1 MLDLKGKR
9 VVVVGLARSG
19 YAASKLLASLG
30 AQVTVS
36 DQKPA
41 EALAV
46 DIGELRSRGIIIET
60 GGHRPETFL
69 KADLIVTSPGVDL
82 KMPLLRE
89 VKARGVPVIGEAEL
103 AYRASRARFIGI
115 TGTKGKGTTSTILGR
130 ILERAGFPVMVAGN
144 IGTPLSEV
152 APTAGPEFWVVAE
165 LSSFQL
171 EAIDRFHPH
180 VAVLLNL
187 APDHLDRYLSVEEY
201 YAAKALLFKNQG
213 PSDFAVVNADDEKA
227 KERSQEGRAHRLL
240 FSRHSSVEEG
250 AFLDGERLI
259 LSRLGR
265 HEVICGVWE
274 LRVPGLAMVEN
285 ALAAAAAASALKV
298 EVEAMTEALRAFPGR
313 EHCLEFV
320 GSFDGVRYYNDSKA
334 TNVFAVMRALE
345 SFESPVILIAGG
357 RDKREDFNP
366 LKPLVRNRVKAL
378 ILIGEAREKIR
389 ATLDGLVSVE
399 EADSMEEAVAKA
411 AAAAKAGDTVLLS
424 PGCASFDMFTSAED
438 RGYRFKAAVL
448 KMSSQPGAYSCQLKA
463 HPS

>member
-19 YAASKLLASLG
+19 LAASKLLASLG

-46 DIGELRSRGIIIET
+46 DMGALRSRGIIIET

-69 KADLIVTSPGVDL
+69 RADLIVTSPGVDL
-82 KMPLLRE
+82 RMPLLQE
-89 VKARGVPVIGEAEL
+89 VKAKGVPVIGEAEL
-103 AYRASRARFIGI
+103 AYQASRARFIGI
-115 TGTKGKGTTSTILGR
+115 TGTKGKGTTATILGR
-130 ILERAGFPVMVAGN
+130 ILERAGFPVVVAGN

-152 APTAGPEFWVVAE
+152 APAVGPEGWVVAE

-180 VAVLLNL
+180 GAVLLNL
-187 APDHLDRYLSVEEY
+187 APDHLDRYPSVEEY

-227 KERSQEGRAHRLL
+227 KELSQDGRARRLL
-240 FSRHSSVEEG
+240 FSRHSPVEEG
-250 AFLDGERLI
+250 AFLDGGVLL
-259 LSRLGR
+259 LSRSGR
-265 HEVICGVWE
+265 RTGICRVGE
-274 LRVPGLAMVEN
+274 LKVPGLAMVEN
-285 ALAAAAAASALKV
+285 ALAAAAAAAALEV
-298 EVEAMTEALRAFPGR
+298 EVEAMAEALRTFPGR

-320 GSFDGVRYYNDSKA
+320 GVIDGVRYYNDSKA
-334 TNVFAVMRALE
+334 TNVFAVVKALE
-345 SFESPVILIAGG
+345 GFESPVILIAGG
-357 RDKREDFNP
+357 RDKREDFTP
-366 LKPLVRNRVKAL
+366 LKPLVRDRVKAL
-378 ILIGEAREKIR
+378 ILLGEAREKIR
-389 ATLDGLVSVE
+389 ATLDGLVPVE

-411 AAAAKAGDTVLLS
+411 AAAARVGDAVLLS

-438 RGYRFKAAVL
+438 RGYRFKQAVL
-448 KMSSQPGAYSCQLKA
+448 KMSSQPEAYSRQLKA